1 MVQPMF
7 SIVGLLSL
15 QLVAASAAVASV
27 NDRSRLTRRVASMPP
42 TPPTP
47 PTRRPNEPRNTL
59 GIRRL
64 PNGVRHAMAAAASG
78 AAGVTLLAP
87 VEIVRVNM
95 MLTKQPFI
103 KALSSLRA
111 GWFRGNS
118 ADALAAAMR
127 VGITMPA
134 YAMFKQALVRISGG
148 DELQPM
154 PRWATFTAGAL
165 AGCTATII
173 CFPLEVV
180 RTRAAAGCDI
190 DNVAACL
197 VTLADTEG
205 FLSLYGGLATT
216 LAGVLPFNAIKL
228 ASYDFLRDQALRQRM
243 GAARPAPGSAA
254 AQRISLPPATTAA
267 IAAWGGV
274 LAATSCFPL
283 EVVRRRQMM
292 GEFVGLSVP
301 RALSALS
308 RKEGVAALMAGANLN
323 IVKVAIGNSIGF
335 VLYEAFMDVLQVHG
349 RSPPWE
355 KKRT

>member
-27 NDRSRLTRRVASMPP
+27 TDRSRLTRRVASM
-42 TPPTP
+42 PPTP

-134 YAMFKQALVRISGG
+134 YAMFKRALVRISGG

-165 AGCTATII
+165 AGCTATVI

-190 DNVAACL
+190 DNVAVCL

-301 RALSALS
+301 GALAALS